1 MHSAYEKSIQNQ
13 FGGFCV
19 KVLKNEA
26 RKIQNEHTR
35 QQEREVSLDD
45 LSPADLEQ
53 ISCEDQY
60 FSGEHTFEVDGLPV
74 VVIGDTL
81 AKAIAQ
87 LSPEKREV
95 ILLSYFLGMSD
106 REISQRLNV
115 VRQTITKRRNAALK
129 ILRNYLTEEGQE

>member
-1 MHSAYEKSIQNQ
+1 MKPGKFRTNTPDSRNGKY
-13 FGGFCV
+13 
-19 KVLKNEA
+19 LWM
-26 RKIQNEHTR
+26 
-35 QQEREVSLDD
+35 
-45 LSPADLEQ
+45 
-53 ISCEDQY
+53 
-60 FSGEHTFEVDGLPV
+60 TFEVDGLPV